1 MWTPW
6 RNRAATRTDEIDAIT
21 AIESDP
27 IAVLLLHGKSGL
39 HGFLPEADAAGAGV
53 TGAGEANTAAPDL
66 PRTITAAR
74 SIA

>member
-6 RNRAATRTDEIDAIT
+6 RRRAATSADEIDAIT

-27 IAVLLLHGKSGL
+27 IAVLLLHGKAGL
-39 HGFLPEADAAGAGV
+39 NGFLPEADV
-53 TGAGEANTAAPDL
+53 IGAGEANTAAPPL
-66 PRTITAAR
+66 PRTIIAAR

>member
-6 RNRAATRTDEIDAIT
+6 RNRAADKADAIDAIT

-27 IAVLLLHGKSGL
+27 IAVLLLHGQAGL
-39 HGFLPEADAAGAGV
+39 NGFMAEAEMIGTDV
-53 TGAGEANTAAPDL
+53 IGAGEANTAAPAL